1 MKIKVLL
8 ASAILATV
16 FVACEKETDTDP
28 GNGTGTGTGTG
39 SSQDTIAPTLSG
51 YSINSLSSRV
61 FAPVGS
67 DIDVAFDAADNED
80 LQYAVFGVSLSLD
93 GFGELSQDWAFSD
106 LVPISGTSYS
116 YSNSFEIPTTTNASR
131 HWAIASVLDKEQ
143 LEASKSIQVI
153 VTKAGQAAISLPDN
167 PTNSPYTVSLQ
178 ASPSRFDLK
187 ARFDDGDALVYRRLE
202 IEPKLV
208 EAGKDAFYYD
218 FEEEVTGL
226 SSNRTYVNVIPDS
239 VATGL
244 YEFTLSAGDSDGNVT
259 FFFGELN
266 ITD

>member
-28 GNGTGTGTGTG
+28 GNGTGTGTG
-39 SSQDTIAPTLSG
+39 SSQDTIAPMVFHFAV
-51 YSINSLSSRV
+51 NSLSERAFVSV
-61 FAPVGS
+61 GTSPVVS
-67 DIDVAFDAADNED
+67 IECSDNEN
-80 LQYAVFGVSLSLD
+80 LSSVGFSVTPNFE
-93 GFGELSQDWAFSD
+93 GFGEISTQWAYSD
-106 LVPISGTSYS
+106 AETVSGTFYS
-116 YSNSFEIPTTTNASR
+116 YTKTVGVPTNVNAGSYL
-131 HWAIASVLDKEQ
+131 AETAVLDSAG
-143 LEASKSIQVI
+143 LEGLYYPIELI
-153 VTKAGQAAISLPDN
+153 ITKVGQAAISLPDN
-167 PTNSPYTVSLQ
+167 PTNNPYTVSLQ

-218 FEEEVTGL
+218 FEEEVSGL